1 MRSFGRLVY
10 NNRYRAVPD
19 GLCSSER
26 MHRKPAVCGSCGM
39 RAQAIA
45 FPDDSTLLSATIS
58 AKLTETRFD
67 IQISH

>member
-1 MRSFGRLVY
+1 
-10 NNRYRAVPD
+10 
-19 GLCSSER
+19 